1 MGDTIKEKDIMK
13 DIMERA
19 IETLSRMNKHPED
32 VDIVLK
38 HEIVL
43 ALLKMDADLL
53 KKDLERIKARGKQ

>member
-1 MGDTIKEKDIMK
+1 MK
-13 DIMERA
+13 DVMERV

-43 ALLKMDADLL
+43 ALLKMDADLM
-53 KKDLERIKARGKQ
+53 KKDLERIKAGANNEILQ